1 MAHSENE
8 YKDYEEQ
15 LNHLQQDA
23 LSYFLT
29 QMNPVTGLIADNN
42 KPGSPASISA
52 TGMGVSCFIC
62 AAEKGFM
69 TREEALDRILLV
81 MRFLRNTEQSKS
93 EKASG
98 YKGFYYHFLDMETG
112 ERFWNCELSTIDT
125 AIMIAGILSAVHY
138 FTGEEEKEK
147 EVCELALEL
156 YERIDWQWAT
166 NGKNY
171 ISHGWKPR
179 TGFLKYNWDKG
190 FSEAH
195 ILYILAMGAPKH
207 SISGELYKTWIE
219 TFEVKTIYDRK
230 YFYAGPLFIYQ
241 MSHLWVHFDG
251 IRDKRNRE
259 ENLDYFENSKQATCV
274 QQSYAIENPH
284 NFSGYHSLC
293 WGITASD
300 GPGPS
305 HRTINDKKIKFY
317 DYKARGVPY
326 GPDDGTISPWAVI
339 ASLPFVPALV
349 LETIQA
355 ELDVMK
361 SFNKKGKAIYASFN
375 PTWKNK
381 KQLNKGWVS
390 EYQFG
395 INQGPI
401 IIMIQNFQSQLIWNL
416 LKVCPA
422 IEQGLLKGG
431 FEGGW
436 LQEK

>member
-1 MAHSENE
+1 MEHTKKEF
-8 YKDYEEQ
+8 KDYEEQ
-15 LNHLQQDA
+15 LNHLQKDA
-23 LSYFLT
+23 LSYFLG

-62 AAEKGFM
+62 GAEKGYIS
-69 TREEALDRILLV
+69 REEALNRILLSL
-81 MRFLRNTEQSKS
+81 RFLKNSEQSKN
-93 EKASG
+93 EDATG

-112 ERFWNCELSTIDT
+112 KRMWDSELSTIDT

-138 FTGEEEKEK
+138 FNREDKKEK
-147 EVCELALEL
+147 EVCTLAVEL

-166 NGKNY
+166 NSKSY
-171 ISHGWKPR
+171 ISHGWKPK

-195 ILYILAMGAPKH
+195 ILYILALGAPKH
-207 SISGELYKTWIE
+207 SISGELYKAWIE

-241 MSHLWVHFDG
+241 MSHLWIHFSG
-251 IRDKRNRE
+251 IRDKRNQE
-259 ENLDYFENSKQATCV
+259 EDLDYFENSKQATCV

-284 NFSGYHSLC
+284 NHVGYHSLC

-300 GPGPS
+300 GPGPGV
-305 HRTINDKKIKFY
+305 RTVKGKKVKFY

-339 ASLPFVPALV
+339 ASLPFAPALV
-349 LETIQA
+349 LETIEA
-355 ELDVMK
+355 EMNVIK
-361 SFNKKGKAIYASFN
+361 PIENIGKGLYASFN
-375 PTWKNK
+375 PTYK
-381 KQLNKGWVS
+381 KRKKDKEWVS

-401 IIMIQNFQSQLIWNL
+401 IIMIENFQSQLIWNL
-416 LKVCPA
+416 LKACPA
-422 IEQGLLKGG
+422 VQKGLRKGG